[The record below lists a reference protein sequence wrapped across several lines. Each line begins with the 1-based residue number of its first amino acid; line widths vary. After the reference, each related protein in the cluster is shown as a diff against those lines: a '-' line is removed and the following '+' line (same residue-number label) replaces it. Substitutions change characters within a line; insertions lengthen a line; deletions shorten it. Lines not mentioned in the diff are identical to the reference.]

1 MLLDFSGILM
11 ILKWKLSLWSE
22 KPISNLLI
30 FILISRPKHVALA
43 LLPFFLLSSYSF
55 GYISLKLFS
64 NIPPSLIA
72 IKSSIKPKTLDNF
85 LAFSESF
92 SKDVLSIS
100 SHNSIKYNNISNN
113 IKTCSQRMKQNQ
125 NQLVYQWFDWR
136 LFCPL
141 RY

>member
-1 MLLDFSGILM
+1 MLLDFSGILT
-11 ILKWKLSLWSE
+11 ILKGKLSLLS
-22 KPISNLLI
+22 KRPISNLLI
-30 FILISRPKHVALA
+30 FILISRPKNVALS
-43 LLPFFLLSSYSF
+43 LLPFFLVSSYSL
-55 GYISLKLFS
+55 GYISLQLLS

-92 SKDVLSIS
+92 SKDILSIS
-100 SHNSIKYNNISNN
+100 SHNSIKYNNITNN
-113 IKTCSQRMKQNQ
+113 IKTCWQRMKQSQ